1 MDKHTIGSILI
12 VIYVFIGFYKGYDKE
27 VFLLLGISICVFFSL
42 YVLSEALFDVVKKL
56 DEILKELK
64 DK

>member
-1 MDKHTIGSILI
+1 MAKHTIGLILI
-12 VIYVFIGFYKGYDKE
+12 VLYGYIGFYKGYEKE
-27 VFLLLGISICVFFSL
+27 VFHLLGIAVCVFFSL

>member
-1 MDKHTIGSILI
+1 MAKHTIGLILI
-12 VIYVFIGFYKGYDKE
+12 VLYGYIGFYKGYEKE
-27 VFLLLGISICVFFSL
+27 VFLLLGIAVCVFFSL